1 MVNRGLTVALGLSLA
16 ANVFLGGFLAGKI
29 AGQESGREPPR
40 FERRHGGHG
49 DHDDMSPAA
58 RDALHRAFQEH
69 RDDNAEVW
77 REMRE
82 LHRELIDVITAETFD
97 RAAAETVAAKFE
109 ALDASFRSDMARI
122 MIEAAEGLSLEDR
135 KTLAR
140 HLEKRLKRGGRRDDK
155 PEGTPAG
162 PPPEDGPPAE

>member
-1 MVNRGLTVALGLSLA
+1 MVNRGLIIALGVSLA

-29 AGQESGREPPR
+29 AGGGRDHGPPH
-40 FERRHGGHG
+40 FERRHG
-49 DHDDMSPAA
+49 DLDDVSPAA
-58 RDALHRAFQEH
+58 RDALRRAFSEH
-69 RDDNAEVW
+69 RNDNAEVW

-97 RAAAETVAAKFE
+97 RAAAEAIAAKFE

-122 MIEAAEGLSLEDR
+122 MIEAADGLSLEDR
-135 KTLAR
+135 KALAR
-140 HLEKRLKRGGRRDDK
+140 HLEKRLKRGGSRGDK
-155 PEGTPAG
+155 PEGSPAG